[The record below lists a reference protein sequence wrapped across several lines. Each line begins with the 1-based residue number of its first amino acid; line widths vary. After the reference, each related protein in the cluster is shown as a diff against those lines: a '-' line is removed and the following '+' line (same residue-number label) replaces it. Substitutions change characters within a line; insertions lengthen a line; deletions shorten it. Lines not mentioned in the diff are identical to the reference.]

1 MLDLSIVEKR
11 YFPIRFAD
19 GSIINIEPCKLK
31 LIKKFDETSNNP
43 TNEEILDIIIEILN
57 KNKEKRKFTKKWI
70 YDNLTVDDMELIYIE
85 YFGWMAQIRKDPN

>member
-1 MLDLSIVEKR
+1 MLDLSIVKKR
-11 YFPIRFAD
+11 YFPIRFVD